1 MRGLQLL
8 GNPGGAVQSLFGLCY
23 ISWQIMIMRL
33 VKNAPDNEPSQ
44 IWKRERMLVS
54 AEEI

>member
-1 MRGLQLL
+1 
-8 GNPGGAVQSLFGLCY
+8 
-23 ISWQIMIMRL
+23 MRL

-54 AEEI
+54 AEEIQHQNNTEIIRLNDTKSKMDQTIGNIQIRT